1 MNKFAISLNVR
12 KFIIYINLVY
22 SYIVVSNASKKT
34 HKKVNLNGKKK
45 QQRKLKSSP
54 IYDENEYERSK
65 NQTQM
70 ASADVSLKKS
80 KIKDN
85 SLVIRRSNRLR
96 NIPPTNID
104 LPSSKKRAR
113 SPKKQNVP
121 NYKRQKI
128 VDIRS
133 NHEMVSLEKPT
144 GVPEQKSDERK
155 IKTIKKG
162 GQNKETDR
170 SNCTKEKSKI
180 HLDENQENNETKE
193 STVDNQ
199 IALLDFKI
207 GDVVWSKLSG
217 HPIWPSKI
225 ERIYGIKH
233 QMLEIVWFNDYR
245 RSKIYKTQAQKFLP
259 NFQKHAHLFDKHI
272 GLETAAKEA
281 MIYIGSK
288 MNKTF

>member
-1 MNKFAISLNVR
+1 MNVR

-22 SYIVVSNASKKT
+22 LCIVVSNASKK
-34 HKKVNLNGKKK
+34 KQNKVNLNGNRKP
-45 QQRKLKSSP
+45 QRKLKSSP
-54 IYDENEYERSK
+54 INERKEEILDENKYERSQ

-70 ASADVSLKKS
+70 ASTDVSSNKS

-96 NIPPTNID
+96 NIPPTNLN
-104 LPSSKKRAR
+104 LPSSKKRVR
-113 SPKKQNVP
+113 TPQKENVP
-121 NYKRQKI
+121 NSKRQKI
-128 VDIRS
+128 VDNRS
-133 NHEMVSLEKPT
+133 NHEMVPLEKPT
-144 GVPEQKSDERK
+144 GGPAKKSDERK
-155 IKTIKKG
+155 IETLNKG
-162 GQNKETDR
+162 GQNKDTDR

-180 HLDENQENNETKE
+180 HIDENHENNETK
-193 STVDNQ
+193 SKVDNQ

-207 GDVVWSKLSG
+207 GDVIWAKLSG

-245 RSKIYKTQAQKFLP
+245 RSKIYKTQAQ
-259 NFQKHAHLFDKHI
+259 NFQKHAHLFNTHI